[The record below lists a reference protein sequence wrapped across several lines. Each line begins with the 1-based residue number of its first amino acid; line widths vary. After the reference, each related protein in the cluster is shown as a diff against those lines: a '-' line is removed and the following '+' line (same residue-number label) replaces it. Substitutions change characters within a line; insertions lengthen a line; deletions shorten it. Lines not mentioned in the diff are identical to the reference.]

1 MQKSPDNEQR
11 LSFVDR
17 TVTPTDEVLL
27 GMCRSGDGDAWN
39 ILVDRFQRLVYAIPR
54 RAGLTDEQA
63 ADVFQDV
70 FLTLFQK
77 LDEIQQPEK
86 IRSWLVTTS
95 KFKTWAVVRSN
106 KFSYSPATEEE
117 MESEMANLADA
128 RPLADEKLI
137 ALEEQHMIRS
147 AMAKLEE
154 KCRAILSMIYLRQ
167 SAASYAD
174 VAEAI
179 GVGESSISPM
189 RTRCLKKLEKLL
201 TGE

>member
-1 MQKSPDNEQR
+1 
-11 LSFVDR
+11 
-17 TVTPTDEVLL
+17 
-27 GMCRSGDGDAWN
+27 
-39 ILVDRFQRLVYAIPR
+39 
-54 RAGLTDEQA
+54 
-63 ADVFQDV
+63 
-70 FLTLFQK
+70 
-77 LDEIQQPEK
+77 
-86 IRSWLVTTS
+86 
-95 KFKTWAVVRSN
+95 
-106 KFSYSPATEEE
+106 